1 VNAPAGRAGSGA
13 GSGAGSAASGPQRV
27 TSLELFFD
35 LVFVFTLTQLS
46 ALLTHELTPLGM
58 LRVLLIFGVAWWMYG
73 GYAWLTNTAMPGRT
87 TERLLLLVGMG
98 GFLVVAL
105 AIPHAFGRD
114 GVALGLGYL
123 VVVLVHAGLYSS
135 ANRNIVRVAPF
146 NIASALLVIGAA
158 LLPAPAR
165 YAAWAMALAVQV
177 FSPLIIHPGGRFD
190 IGPAHFVERHGGL
203 IIIAFGE
210 SIVAVGIGLAGRPVT
225 AELVAAALLGL
236 VVAAALWW
244 AFFGVGD
251 DERAE
256 RAMTAA
262 PAQAR
267 PGLALSGYF
276 YAHIPMLIGIVVLA
290 AGIKLSIG
298 HSGHAAPGPALA
310 LGGGVA
316 LFLAGAA
323 AFRRAMRIGPAAI
336 RFQAAA
342 AALATTVIGGLF
354 AVAAQLVALAVV
366 LGLML
371 AAEHRLHS
379 RDPAWRGHSDEQG

>member
-1 VNAPAGRAGSGA
+1 MSGA
-13 GSGAGSAASGPQRV
+13 VPPPGGSAPSGGPVPPGGPERV
-27 TSLELFFD
+27 SSLELFFD
-35 LVFVFTLTQLS
+35 LVFVFTITQLS
-46 ALLTHELTPLGM
+46 ALLSHELTPLGM

-87 TERLLLLVGMG
+87 TQRLLLLVGMG

-123 VVVLVHAGLYSS
+123 VVVIVHAGLYSS

-146 NIASALLVIGAA
+146 NIASALLVIGAG
-158 LLPAPAR
+158 LLPAGAR

-177 FSPLIIHPGGRFD
+177 FSPLLIHPGGRFE
-190 IGPAHFVERHGGL
+190 IRPAHFVERHGGL

-210 SIVAVGIGLAGRPVT
+210 SIVAIGIGLAGRAVT
-225 AELVAAALLGL
+225 TELAAAALLGL
-236 VVAAALWW
+236 VVAATLWW

-251 DERAE
+251 DARAE

-267 PGLALSGYF
+267 PGLALNGYF

-298 HSGHAAPGPALA
+298 HPGHAAPGPALA

-323 AFRRAMRIGPAAI
+323 AFRRALRIGPTAI
-336 RFQAAA
+336 RCAAAA
-342 AALATTVIGGLF
+342 AALATAAIGGLF

-371 AAEHRLHS
+371 AAERRARARPGHALS
-379 RDPAWRGHSDEQG
+379 ATDERG